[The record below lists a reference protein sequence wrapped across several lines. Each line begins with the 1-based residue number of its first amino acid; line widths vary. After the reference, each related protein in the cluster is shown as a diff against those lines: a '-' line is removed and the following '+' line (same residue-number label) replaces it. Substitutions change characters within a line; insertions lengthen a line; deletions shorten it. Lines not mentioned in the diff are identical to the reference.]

1 MPDHDSLKEI
11 EKVLA
16 HFSSI
21 KLDAPVG
28 LENNAAQG
36 AAKSVEER
44 FLRMMID
51 SVPDYLFVK
60 DTQSR
65 FVVANRAVADD
76 LDLSVADLIGKTDFD
91 LHPRALAE
99 KYFSDE
105 QSVVETGEASIISKS
120 DW

>member
-44 FLRMMID
+44 FF
-51 SVPDYLFVK
+51 Y
-60 DTQSR
+60 
-65 FVVANRAVADD
+65 A
-76 LDLSVADLIGKTDFD
+76 
-91 LHPRALAE
+91 
-99 KYFSDE
+99 
-105 QSVVETGEASIISKS
+105 
-120 DW
+120 